1 MKCGRAV
8 SLISSGI
15 DSPVASWMLVQKGV
29 EVIGLH
35 CSNSPLSASKSKDI
49 TVRMCRHVGIRKL
62 YVVDYGKSVQE
73 EIAKHCFP
81 NLACVLCKRFMFR
94 LAAAVAEKEGC
105 CCIITGDNLGQVASQ
120 TLENMAV
127 VSKTVDVPVIRPLLC
142 NDKQQTIDLAKRI
155 GTYEIG
161 LEKHPP
167 CPYVPSCPATKAKI
181 ERTESEERKLDVDRM
196 VSDALSSA
204 EVIDLR

>member
-1 MKCGRAV
+1 MNCAKAV
-8 SLISSGI
+8 TLISSGI
-15 DSPVASWMLVQKGV
+15 DSPVASWMMVQKGV
-29 EVIGLH
+29 EVIGVH
-35 CSNSPLSASKSKDI
+35 CSNSPPKDSRSKDI
-49 TVRMCRHVGIRKL
+49 TVKMCRHVGIKKL
-62 YVVDYGKSVQE
+62 YVVDYGADVQA

-94 LAAAVAEKEGC
+94 IAEAVAEKEGC

-127 VSKTVDVPVIRPLLC
+127 VSKSIDMPVIRPLLC
-142 NDKQQTIDLAKRI
+142 NDKQETINIAKRI

-167 CPYVPSCPATKAKI
+167 CPFVPKCPATKAKL
-181 ERTESEERKLDVDRM
+181 ERVESEEHKLNAENM
-196 VSDALSSA
+196 VKRALAGA
-204 EVIDLR
+204 EVIVIR